1 MSIILYLDLSTCCV
15 LSLLLE
21 PCILCICR
29 REIKKTFK
37 ITAALSGSTSP
48 TMDSSLNFNYDCGSN
63 VCEKSEVKFGANFSP
78 VLFSIVI
85 SLSLIG
91 NILVLVILA
100 LYENLK
106 SLTNIFILNL
116 AISDLIF
123 TLGLSFWVTD
133 HVWGLVY
140 PDIVYKFLTFVLFI
154 GFYSNIFFLTIMPSF
169 YKCLTDVHL
178 SNKSYLGFLSLSMW
192 MISIAPARLHTYPI
206 GTQNSDKYSI
216 QSKIAMQNFIFFT
229 GFSVIAFCFI
239 HMFIRIKRTRSNT
252 MNKAVISVFCTSAVF
267 FIGWIPYN
275 VVNILS
281 VFAQNLDQLSK
292 ANLELAFHVSQ
303 HLAFSSCC
311 LKPVVYAIID
321 EKFRSNLMSLLLKI
335 CRRQNPVNEE

>member
-1 MSIILYLDLSTCCV
+1 
-15 LSLLLE
+15 
-21 PCILCICR
+21 
-29 REIKKTFK
+29 
-37 ITAALSGSTSP
+37 
-48 TMDSSLNFNYDCGSN
+48 MDSSLNFNYDCGSN

-116 AISDLIF
+116 AISDLVF

-206 GTQNSDKYSI
+206 GTQNSD
-216 QSKIAMQNFIFFT
+216 N
-229 GFSVIAFCFI
+229 
-239 HMFIRIKRTRSNT
+239 
-252 MNKAVISVFCTSAVF
+252 
-267 FIGWIPYN
+267 
-275 VVNILS
+275 
-281 VFAQNLDQLSK
+281 
-292 ANLELAFHVSQ
+292 Q

-335 CRRQNPVNEE
+335 CRRQNPVNEEVRVQNPSQLP